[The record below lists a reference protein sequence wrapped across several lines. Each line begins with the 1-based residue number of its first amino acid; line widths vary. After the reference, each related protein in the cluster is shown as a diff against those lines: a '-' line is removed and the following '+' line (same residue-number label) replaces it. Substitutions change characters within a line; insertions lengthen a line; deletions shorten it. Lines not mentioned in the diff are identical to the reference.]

1 MANAFF
7 LNATPY
13 VIAVNLNTALQNQS
27 LSPAISIADESAT
40 LTAGKAPVVTTPR
53 QGEFGGNNLQN
64 LMLVISEGS
73 SSYMVWEI
81 HSSVSVALNLYFYI
95 LGDQVVG
102 MDQTGATAR
111 IVVSAAS
118 KVVAAQVFMRSPPA
132 AF

>member
-13 VIAVNLNTALQNQS
+13 VIAVNLNTALQNQI
-27 LSPAISIADESAT
+27 LTPEISVADESAT
-40 LTAGKAPVVTTPR
+40 LAAWMAPIATTPR
-53 QGEFGGNNLQN
+53 QGEFGGNNFQN
-64 LMLVISEGS
+64 LMLVISPGTS
-73 SSYMVWEI
+73 NYVVWDI
-81 HSSVSVALNLYFYI
+81 RSSVSVALNLYFYI

-102 MDQTGATAR
+102 MDATGSTAR

-118 KVVAAQVFMRSPPA
+118 KVAALRVFESVPPA

>member
-13 VIAVNLNTALQNQS
+13 IIAVNLNTSLQNQI
-27 LSPAISIADESAT
+27 LAPQISVAAESTT
-40 LTAGKAPVVTTPR
+40 LAAWKAPIVARPF
-53 QGEFGGNNLQN
+53 QGQFGGNDWQN

-81 HSSVSVALNLYFYI
+81 RSIVPVALNLYFYI

-102 MDQTGATAR
+102 MDETGSTGR
-111 IVVSAAS
+111 IVVSGAS
-118 KVVAAQVFMRSPPA
+118 KVVAAQVFMRAPPA